1 MHSKGTTFEQQRTIF
16 WLVINFHRQFLEK
29 KLEFLSC
36 KHFNHVLNWFHE
48 KKKKFCSFER
58 KKLGDAVANEINT
71 SSKLLVVAINV
82 CLCLST
88 LSNMAPNIA
97 IQVV

>member
-1 MHSKGTTFEQQRTIF
+1 MYYILVGHQLSSTIF
-16 WLVINFHRQFLEK
+16 RK

-36 KHFNHVLNWFHE
+36 KHFNHVQNWFHE
-48 KKKKFCSFER
+48 KNFCSFER
-58 KKLGDAVANEINT
+58 KKLEDAVANEINT

-97 IQVV
+97 IQV